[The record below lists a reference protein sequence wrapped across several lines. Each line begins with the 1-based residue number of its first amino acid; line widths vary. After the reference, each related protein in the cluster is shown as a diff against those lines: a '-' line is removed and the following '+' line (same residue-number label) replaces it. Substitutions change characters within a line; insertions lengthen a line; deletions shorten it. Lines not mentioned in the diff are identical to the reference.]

1 MLAAAAASCMTSQ
14 VRPYRYCLDAKAI
27 GWIEDVVPNAESRM
41 ITELVEFFPKH
52 GLSRLQ
58 AESVLRDR
66 GDWTGQPFVDT
77 RAP

>member
-1 MLAAAAASCMTSQ
+1 MLAAAAASGMTSQ

-66 GDWTGQPFVDT
+66 GDLFLNVF
-77 RAP
+77 RIS